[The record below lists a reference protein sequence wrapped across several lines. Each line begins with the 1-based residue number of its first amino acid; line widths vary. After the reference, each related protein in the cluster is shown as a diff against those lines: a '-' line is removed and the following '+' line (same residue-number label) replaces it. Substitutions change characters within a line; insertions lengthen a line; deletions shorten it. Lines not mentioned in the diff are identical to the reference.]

1 MHGAFFIG
9 SRHDDGRA
17 VLLFITGAGRY
28 ALDAMLL
35 RKPQVRAAPVAD
47 CRIDWA
53 RRHRVKLTAITT
65 KVVENP
71 TRAGGRCD
79 AGTWRQY

>member
-1 MHGAFFIG
+1 MMMGG
-9 SRHDDGRA
+9 A

-35 RKPQVRAAPVAD
+35 RRSQVRAAPVAD

-53 RRHRVKLTAITT
+53 RRHRVKPTAITT
-65 KVVENP
+65 KVMENSGTAP

-79 AGTWRQY
+79 AGA